1 MLRVALGRGSKL
13 AGRNIAPVASARVFG
28 TAPAV
33 DQARMVADL
42 VDVSQN
48 AAKEVVPWFI
58 KNMPVCSFVLY
69 DYLYPPY

>member
-1 MLRVALGRGSKL
+1 
-13 AGRNIAPVASARVFG
+13 
-28 TAPAV
+28 V

-58 KNMPVCSFVLY
+58 KNMPVCGFVLH